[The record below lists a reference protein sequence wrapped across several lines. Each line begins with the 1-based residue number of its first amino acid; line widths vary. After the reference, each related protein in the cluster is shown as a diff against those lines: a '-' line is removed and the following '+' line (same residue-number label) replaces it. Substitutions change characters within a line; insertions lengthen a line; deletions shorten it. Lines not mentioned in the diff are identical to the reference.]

1 MKSFPPRLLALAST
15 LLCLTGCATSG
26 PRAPEP
32 ALASV
37 PPDLRDC
44 FDTLTERPAGTG
56 ALSAAQVAEVIAH
69 LRQSELRL
77 SACGK
82 RLLAF
87 YGAQAAVYG
96 GR

>member
-1 MKSFPPRLLALAST
+1 M
-15 LLCLTGCATSG
+15 LLCLTGCASSG

-32 ALASV
+32 ALAPV
-37 PPDLRDC
+37 PPEVRAC
-44 FDTLTERPAGTG
+44 FDVLTERPAGTG
-56 ALSAAQVAEVIAH
+56 ALSAAQVAEVIAR

-87 YGAQAAVYG
+87 YDAQAVAYG

>member
-1 MKSFPPRLLALAST
+1 MT
-15 LLCLTGCATSG
+15 LVCLTGCATSG
-26 PRAPEP
+26 PPAPEP
-32 ALASV
+32 ALAPV
-37 PPDLRDC
+37 PPEVRAC
-44 FDTLTERPAGTG
+44 FDTLTERPSGKG
-56 ALSAAQVAEVIAH
+56 AMSQAQVAEVIAH

-87 YGAQAAVYG
+87 YDAQAAAYG